1 MFEFERLKYI
11 NHLGQVIDFGVEGFY
26 VNANDLRDYE
36 WEVKTKGDK
45 ITGFKRVM
53 TSKTLPVVV
62 FSESEQD
69 AINKKNRLFE
79 EVEKDVLANQ
89 AGKIVIGDYYYKC
102 FVVESSKAKYVKDKR
117 FAKFG
122 LGLVSDEPYWVK
134 ESKHSFRKIE
144 ADDEDNLDYPYDFP
158 YDYYSGGS
166 AQRLVNTY
174 FAPVGFKMVIYGA
187 VNNPSITIGG
197 HSYGVNVVVGSGE
210 YLTVDSTNKTI
221 VLTKNNGEKVNK
233 YDDRNRASYIFE
245 PIPAGS
251 STVSWVGSFK
261 FDITLLEERSEPK
274 WT

>member
-11 NHLGQVIDFGVEGFY
+11 NHLGQVIDFGVDGFF
-26 VNANDLRDYE
+26 VNANDMRDYE

-45 ITGFKRVM
+45 ITGFKRGM

-62 FSESEQD
+62 FSENEQD

-79 EVEKDVLANQ
+79 EVEKDVLANR

-102 FVVESSKAKYVKDKR
+102 FVVESSKANYVKDKR

-134 ESKHSFRKIE
+134 ETKHSFRKIE
-144 ADDEDNLDYPYDFP
+144 ADDEDNLDYPYDYP
-158 YDYYSGGS
+158 YDYYSGS
-166 AQRLVNTY
+166 SSQRIVNSF

-187 VNNPSITIGG
+187 VNNPTIVIGG
-197 HSYGVNVVVGSGE
+197 HSYKVNTTVSIGE
-210 YLTVDSTNKTI
+210 YLTIDSKEKTI
-221 VLTKNNGEKVNK
+221 VLTKVSGEKVNK
-233 YDDRNRASYIFE
+233 YNDRGRASYIFE
-245 PIPAGS
+245 PIPNGS
-251 STVSWVGSFK
+251 SAVTWVGSFG